1 MTDIKEIT
9 IDEVMEFKDD
19 TGLVLQGCG
28 GDLQEWV
35 DGINKMLSDKGILVN
50 GHKLNRVYTFKAF
63 GLTNLLF
70 MWVDEDCYIGKLAMW
85 RLNYRQQFGAMW
97 LSDYID
103 NYFKIEEED
112 DGIPY

>member
-1 MTDIKEIT
+1 MAEIREIT
-9 IDEVMEFKDD
+9 IDEVMKFKDD
-19 TGLVLQGCG
+19 TGLVIQGCS

-35 DGINKMLSDKGILVN
+35 VGINKMLSDKGILVN
-50 GHKLNRVYTFKAF
+50 GHKLNRVYMFKAF

-97 LSDYID
+97 LDDYID
-103 NYFKIEEED
+103 NYIKTEGED